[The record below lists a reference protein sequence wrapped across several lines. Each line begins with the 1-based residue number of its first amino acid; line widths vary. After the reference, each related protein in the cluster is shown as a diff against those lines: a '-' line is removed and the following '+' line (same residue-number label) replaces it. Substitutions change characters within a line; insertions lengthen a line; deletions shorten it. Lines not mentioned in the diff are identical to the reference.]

1 MFKHFFVIIS
11 FLFFFNFN
19 AYAENIAIVDVNF
32 LINNSKAGKFIQ
44 KNLTADNKKIVE
56 DLKKKETNLINEE
69 KKLITQKNVLSEEEF
84 KKKIQE
90 HREKISKHNAEKK
103 NKLESLNQ
111 KKAKG
116 VSNLLKNLNDI
127 LVLYSKDNDIELI
140 VDKKYT
146 ILTKNEKDITKK
158 VLLLLDEKI
167 SKVSFN

>member
-1 MFKHFFVIIS
+1 MLKNFLITIS
-11 FLFFFNFN
+11 FLFLINFQ

-44 KNLTADNKKIVE
+44 KNLNAENKKIVE

-90 HREKISKHNAEKK
+90 HREKISKHNLEKK

-127 LVLYSKDNDIELI
+127 LVLYSKDNNIELI

-167 SKVSFN
+167 NKVSFN

>member
-1 MFKHFFVIIS
+1 MFMK
-11 FLFFFNFN
+11 
-19 AYAENIAIVDVNF
+19 
-32 LINNSKAGKFIQ
+32 
-44 KNLTADNKKIVE
+44 KNLKKF
-56 DLKKKETNLINEE
+56 
-69 KKLITQKNVLSEEEF
+69 KN
-84 KKKIQE
+84 I
-90 HREKISKHNAEKK
+90 EKISKHNLEKK

-127 LVLYSKDNDIELI
+127 LVLYSKDNNIELI